1 LSELFK
7 RLKNM
12 TQKNGTGH
20 LQNCQIAVENAVIA
34 TDVSPSNVPMQKRK
48 EDAKQILYLNRV

>member
-1 LSELFK
+1 MTGLFK

-12 TQKNGTGH
+12 TQKNGTGN
-20 LQNCQIAVENAVIA
+20 LSNCQITVESAVMTKEG
-34 TDVSPSNVPMQKRK
+34 SPSNVPMQKRK